1 MMDRHQVVIL
11 DIRMPMFPVA
21 QLNGHQDCVNAINWA
36 PHSCCHICTAGDDK
50 QALIWDL
57 NPIPNPIEDPILA
70 YQAEGEVSNLQWSMT
85 KPDWVSIVF
94 DNKLQI
100 LRV

>member
-1 MMDRHQVVIL
+1 MIIAVFLKLSRIY
-11 DIRMPMFPVA
+11 MFLSFRIA
-21 QLNGHQDCVNAINWA
+21 WA
-36 PHSCCHICTAGDDK
+36 PHSSCHICTAGEDK

-57 NPIPNPIEDPILA
+57 TAIAKRPIEDPILA
-70 YQAEGEVSNLQWSMT
+70 YNAEGEVNNLQWSASQ
-85 KPDWVSIVF
+85 PDWVSIAF